1 MTNLFHSAQKSGVEI
16 WVKPVQPSLG
26 DHRSAAIAFLNRRTD
41 GTPTRVSI
49 VLRDAGLTSTSGY
62 KVQELF
68 DGLNLGIYRP
78 EDTLT
83 VVVNP
88 SGNKKVLFTKS

>member
-1 MTNLFHSAQKSGVEI
+1 M
-16 WVKPVQPSLG
+16 KPVQPSLG
-26 DHRSAAIAFLNRRTD
+26 DNRSAALAFLNRRTD

-62 KVQELF
+62 KVQEMF
-68 DGLNLGIYRP
+68 DGLNLGIFHP
-78 EDTLT
+78 DNTLT

-88 SGNKKVLFTKS
+88 SGNENFKMFKNSKIVFVLKCY